1 MACGWRIVKFTYA
14 YKTSDGVR
22 HENSMKAS
30 SREEVFQA
38 LRAQGIKA
46 IKVVALDG
54 SKANGETRGVRKR
67 VVAASIIG
75 AAIIVGLTAFF
86 VGRSVPPPQQT
97 GEDIPASPPTVALST
112 PPVAYR
118 NAKPLARQAIN
129 GDRQRIEAAMASL
142 TNAAERLLAA
152 FAEPGRP
159 VPELGGNRP
168 ADAEFEVALRNPIRI
183 PETDFT
189 EAVDLKRIVAK
200 MKSDLRRYLA
210 DGGTIDG
217 YIEEMVKRQKLE
229 VSYREKAENN
239 LARLCSSKIINTDDR
254 SEAYDYWLKANAH
267 LQTMGIYPLP
277 LPDALRGYEATLD
290 LDE

>member
-1 MACGWRIVKFTYA
+1 M
-14 YKTSDGVR
+14 
-22 HENSMKAS
+22 NAS
-30 SREEVFQA
+30 SREEVFET

-46 IKVVALDG
+46 IKVVAADG
-54 SKANGETRGVRKR
+54 SKANGEIRGVRKR
-67 VVAASIIG
+67 VVVASIVVATL
-75 AAIIVGLTAFF
+75 AAGLAVYL
-86 VGRSVPPPQQT
+86 VGRVAPRPPP
-97 GEDIPASPPTVALST
+97 ESPPTPATVTPPT

-118 NAKPLARQAIN
+118 NAKPLARQTIN
-129 GDRQRIEAAMASL
+129 GDRQRIEAAAASL
-142 TNAAERLLAA
+142 TNAAERLMAA

-159 VPELGGNRP
+159 IPAIAAMRP
-168 ADAEFEVALRNPIRI
+168 TDAEFEVALRNPIRI

-217 YIEEMVKRQKLE
+217 YIEEVVKRQKLE